1 MSEQYK
7 QAIAELES
15 FYGGNVLNGGILE
28 ATWISEMQKLPIQQI
43 QIGIARCFKKNPRKY
58 NYFPAPDEILDLARG
73 SMPAQNSQAYA
84 TADLSKP
91 ALPAAY
97 ICLKGLKGLSPR
109 SSSTSEG
116 GISPEEAEANKKE
129 ILIAR
134 LFLAS
139 KSFLSKEEISDF
151 FPKMRGFSFDELD
164 QMLRVAKSPVI
175 TKGKLPSAHSLA
187 ISTFESLAAQAS
199 NTILDDMRKYLRSG
213 IEKYRQKAIDWATN
227 NGYQLVKK
235 GGQIVDIREVEF

>member
-7 QAIAELES
+7 QAIAELET

-58 NYFPAPDEILDLARG
+58 NYFPAPDEILDLAKG
-73 SMPAQNSQAYA
+73 SVHAENSQAYA

-91 ALPAAY
+91 ALPVSY
-97 ICLKGLKGLSPR
+97 
-109 SSSTSEG
+109 EG

-129 ILIAR
+129 ILISR

-139 KSFLSKEEISDF
+139 KSSLSKEEIDGF
-151 FPKMRGFSFDELD
+151 FPKMRGFPFDELK
-164 QMLRVAKSPVI
+164 QMLLVAKSPVI
-175 TKGKLPSAHSLA
+175 AKSKFPSAHSSA
-187 ISTFESLAAQAS
+187 ISMFESLAAKAS
-199 NTILDDMRKYLRSG
+199 NTVLDDMRKYLRSG
-213 IEKYRQKAIDWATN
+213 IENYRQKAIDWATN

-235 GGQIVDIREVEF
+235 GGQVVDIREVEF